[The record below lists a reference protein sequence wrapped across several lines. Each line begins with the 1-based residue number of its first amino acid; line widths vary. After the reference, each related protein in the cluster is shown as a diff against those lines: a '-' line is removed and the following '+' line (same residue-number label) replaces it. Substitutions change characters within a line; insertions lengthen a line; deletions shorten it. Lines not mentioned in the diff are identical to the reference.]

1 MSILIC
7 MLVPNS
13 IRYGN
18 VILWLSVFNFIT
30 HITENI
36 VAVWMLI
43 LLKNRMRIF
52 IKISINWENDWY
64 PLILYCDKMYQQNVN
79 SM

>member
-7 MLVPNS
+7 MLVPSS

-18 VILWLSVFNFIT
+18 VILWLSVFISMT
-30 HITENI
+30 PIIGNI
-36 VAVWMLI
+36 VSIWMLI
-43 LLKNRMRIF
+43 LLKNKMCIF

-64 PLILYCDKMYQQNVN
+64 PLILYCDKMYQQNEN